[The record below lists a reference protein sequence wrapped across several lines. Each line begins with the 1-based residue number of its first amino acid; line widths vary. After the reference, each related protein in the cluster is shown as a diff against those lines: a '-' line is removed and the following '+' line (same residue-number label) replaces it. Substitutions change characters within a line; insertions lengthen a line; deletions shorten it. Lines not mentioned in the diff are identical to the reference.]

1 MLDGFNFMHE
11 AVVVPAVISQVA
23 PPPPVTL
30 TCLVQSSQKS
40 VTLLSKDAHV
50 ILQTDANLDQQ
61 ETRFYEVISLCVRVY
76 E

>member
-23 PPPPVTL
+23 PPPVTL